1 MFCFG
6 FFVAK
11 LKMLKPR
18 LALAKPARKSATTR
32 DVRMTGR
39 RLQERRLKIW
49 AQNPR
54 CAACGA
60 LTVFPHG
67 FELDHIVPLFQGGQD
82 TEANCQVLCVERLPD
97 GRKAGCHVAK
107 SAEDGS
113 GGYPPRR

>member
-1 MFCFG
+1 M
-6 FFVAK
+6 AK
-11 LKMLKPR
+11 LRVLKPK
-18 LALAKPARKSATTR
+18 LALAKPARKPVTTR

-39 RLQERRLKIW
+39 RLQDRRLRVW
-49 AQNPR
+49 TQNPR

-97 GRKAGCHVAK
+97 GSKAGCHVAK
-107 SAEDGS
+107 SSDEVKG
-113 GGYPPRR
+113 